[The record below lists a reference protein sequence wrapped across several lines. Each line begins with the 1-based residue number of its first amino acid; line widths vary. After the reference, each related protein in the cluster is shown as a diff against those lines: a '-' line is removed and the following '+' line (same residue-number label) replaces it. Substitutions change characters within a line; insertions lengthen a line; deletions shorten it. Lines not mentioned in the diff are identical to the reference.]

1 MIKIDNVSYTY
12 SKGGGVSNINLT
24 IDDGEFV
31 FLIGPTGSGK
41 TTILRLLYLD
51 LFPKAGKV
59 IIDKF
64 DSQTIKKRKIPY
76 LRRRV
81 GVIFQNYHLL
91 EDRNLFEN
99 IALPLHVLGYDKDE
113 ILELVNESIDEI
125 GLKGKE
131 THYPNELSG
140 GEQQRACIARAL
152 IKDPDIIINLLCLAV
167 LLLLDLNS
175 RWHVYNGLSFI
186 CSVITII
193 IQDGHELKQHKV
205 VMFSLIFFLI
215 LMICKIMIQY
225 YLYEFEFDVILYEFN
240 EYSNLKL
247 GSLKITVYF
256 MLFFCVLQALITASK
271 DTG

>member
-152 IKDPDIIINLLCLAV
+152 IKDPDIILADEPTGNLDPGASFELIK
-167 LLLLDLNS
+167 LLEQIS
-175 RWHVYNGLSFI
+175 KEGTS
-186 CSVITII
+186 
-193 IQDGHELKQHKV
+193 
-205 VMFSLIFFLI
+205 I
-215 LMICKIMIQY
+215 LMASHNY
-225 YLYEFEFDVILYEFN
+225 
-240 EYSNLKL
+240 NLIKSRGHRIVEMQN
-247 GSLKITVYF
+247 GSVR
-256 MLFFCVLQALITASK
+256 Q
-271 DTG
+271 